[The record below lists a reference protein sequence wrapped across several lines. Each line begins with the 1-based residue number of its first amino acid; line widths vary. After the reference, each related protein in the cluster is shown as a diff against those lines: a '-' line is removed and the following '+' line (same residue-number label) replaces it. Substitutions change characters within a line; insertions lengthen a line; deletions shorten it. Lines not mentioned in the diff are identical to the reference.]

1 MAFGKLQYQGKAIVR
16 VNGQEYPTMTGA
28 TFTPS
33 GEKREEVTG
42 ARVYGYKSTPR
53 AATLECKFPA
63 RGDLS
68 VDVINGWHDVTLEFE
83 ADSGETHMMTN
94 AWSNGEESLTDAGE
108 ISAKFTAIRSQR
120 VA

>member
-1 MAFGKLQYQGKAIVR
+1 MAFGKYQYQGKAIVR
-16 VNGQEYPTMTGA
+16 VNGQEYPTLTGA

-53 AATLECKFPA
+53 AATLEFA
-63 RGDLS
+63 
-68 VDVINGWHDVTLEFE
+68 

>member
-16 VNGQEYPTMTGA
+16 VNGQEYPTLTGA

-33 GEKREEVTG
+33 GEKREAVTG
-42 ARVYGYKSTPR
+42 ARVYGYKSTPK

-68 VDVINGWHDVTLEFE
+68 VDMINGWSDVTIEFE
-83 ADSGETHMMTN
+83 ADSGETHMMVN
-94 AWSNGEESLTDAGE
+94 AWSDGEESLTDAGE
-108 ISAKFTAIRSQR
+108 ISAKFTAVRSQR
-120 VA
+120 VS